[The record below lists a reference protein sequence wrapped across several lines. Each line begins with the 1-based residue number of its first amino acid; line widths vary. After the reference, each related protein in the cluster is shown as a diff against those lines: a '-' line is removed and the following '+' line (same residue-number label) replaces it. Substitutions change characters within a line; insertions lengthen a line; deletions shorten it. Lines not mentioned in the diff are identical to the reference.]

1 MPKDSLSSS
10 HKRWAGRQRVQ
21 NQTVWTLSVG
31 NLQARCV
38 RNGDKDFVVQGRGDK
53 GWTENIGS
61 GEDPVE
67 LLRRV
72 TASKG
77 VANAVEQQAALAK
90 EGA

>member
-1 MPKDSLSSS
+1 MSAQDANRQPLAAVPSPDSRRTCTS
-10 HKRWAGRQRVQ
+10 RQISPERR
-21 NQTVWTLSVG
+21 T
-31 NLQARCV
+31 ARAE
-38 RNGDKDFVVQGRGDK
+38 FS
-53 GWTENIGS
+53 TTIA